1 MNKDLTGHVIIVMAP
16 TGSGKGTLMN
26 YALEM
31 MPDIHTTVSC
41 TTRMMRP
48 KEVDGKD
55 YYFITKEEFDEKIH
69 NGEFLEWA
77 EYGLNRY
84 GTLKTEILPALES
97 GEVVLVEM
105 EIQGV
110 EQLHKILPKE
120 NMTVVYIEA
129 GGWEVLKARALAR
142 APIDE
147 AELQK
152 RYERYLAE
160 IDFKQFADV
169 VIDNSGDDFTPAKEN
184 FVSLINDIYS
194 KIESK

>member
-1 MNKDLTGHVIIVMAP
+1 MTKDLNGHVIVVMAP

-26 YALEM
+26 YALEVI
-31 MPDIHTTVSC
+31 PDIYTSVSC
-41 TTRMMRP
+41 TTRAMRP
-48 KEVDGKD
+48 KEVEGKD
-55 YYFITKEEFDEKIH
+55 YYFITKEEFSKKIQ

-84 GTLKTEILPALES
+84 GTLKNEILPTLEA
-97 GEVVLVEM
+97 GQVILVEM

-110 EQLHKILPKE
+110 KQLHKIIPKE

-129 GGWEVLKARALAR
+129 GGWEVLKSRALDR
-142 APIDE
+142 APIDKI
-147 AELQK
+147 ELQK

-169 VIDNSGDDFTPAKEN
+169 VIDNSGKDFAPAKEK
-184 FVSLINDIYS
+184 FVSLIKGIYS
-194 KIESK
+194 KIEKK

>member
-1 MNKDLTGHVIIVMAP
+1 MTKDLNGHVIVVMAP

-26 YALEM
+26 YALEVI
-31 MPDIHTTVSC
+31 PDIYTAVSC
-41 TTRMMRP
+41 TTRAMRP
-48 KEVDGKD
+48 KEVEGKD
-55 YYFITKEEFDEKIH
+55 YYFITKEEFSKKIQ

-84 GTLKTEILPALES
+84 GTLKNEILPTLEA
-97 GEVVLVEM
+97 GQVILVEM

-110 EQLHKILPKE
+110 KQLHKIIPKE

-129 GGWEVLKARALAR
+129 GGWEVLKSRALNR
-142 APIDE
+142 APIDKI
-147 AELQK
+147 ELQK

-169 VIDNSGDDFTPAKEN
+169 VIDNSGKDFAPAKEK
-184 FVSLINDIYS
+184 FVSLIKGIYS
-194 KIESK
+194 KIEKK